1 MKIMLDK
8 VRVYFMGAGEVAVPI
23 LLRLANSDI
32 VELCGIAT
40 QVDKEAGRK
49 KVLTATPV
57 AKIADLMGMN
67 IEKVP
72 SVNVPEFVAKLAA
85 MDLDFIVVVSFG
97 QFLKKEILELPRYRC
112 INIHTSILPK
122 YRGASPII
130 STLLNRDHYAG
141 VSFMEMDLSMD
152 TGAIYQCIEIP
163 VEADDTA
170 LSLENRLGQMAANH
184 VDRVLL
190 DIKTGHLTPTLQ
202 DNSKATYCSKIKK
215 QMGLIDWAKHES
227 KDIEA
232 MVRAFTPWPN
242 ASVILPMKNGKML
255 QVTVN
260 RCRIDKEK
268 SGIKGSPQV
277 LGADK
282 NGIFIS
288 CVDGGVIEI
297 LELTIPGK
305 KMMKANEFVNGYHL
319 AVGKGLIDNE

>member
-1 MKIMLDK
+1 MIDK

-32 VELCGIAT
+32 IELCGIAT

-72 SVNVPEFVAKLAA
+72 SVNDPDFIAKLRE

-97 QFLKKEILELPRYRC
+97 QFLKQEILELPRYRC

-152 TGAIYQCIEIP
+152 TGAVYQCIEIP
-163 VEADDTA
+163 VDADDTA

-190 DIKTGHLTPTLQ
+190 DIKTGHLTPVLQ

-227 KDIEA
+227 LDFEA

-242 ASVILPMKNGKML
+242 VSMIVPLKNGNKL
-255 QVTVN
+255 QLTIN
-260 RCRIDKEK
+260 KCRIDREK
-268 SGIKGSPQV
+268 SAEKGNPQI
-277 LGADK
+277 LAADK
-282 NGIFIS
+282 NGIYLS
-288 CVDGGVIEI
+288 CIDGGVLEI

-305 KMMKANEFVNGYHL
+305 KTMTAREFVNGYHL

>member
-1 MKIMLDK
+1 MIDK

-32 VELCGIAT
+32 IELCGIAT
-40 QVDKEAGRK
+40 QIDKEAGRK

-57 AKIADLMGMN
+57 AKIADLMGLQV
-67 IEKVP
+67 EKVP
-72 SVNVPEFVAKLAA
+72 SVNEAGFIERLKQ

-130 STLLNRDHYAG
+130 STLLNRDKYAG
-141 VSFMEMDLSMD
+141 VSFMEMDLTMD
-152 TGAIYQCIEIP
+152 TGAVYQCIEIP
-163 VEADDTA
+163 VEPDDTA
-170 LSLENRLGQMAANH
+170 MSLENRLGQMAANH

-190 DIKTGHLTPTLQ
+190 DIKIGHLNPTLQ
-202 DNSKATYCSKIKK
+202 DNTQATYCSKIKK
-215 QMGLIDWAKHES
+215 QMGLVDWAKHDS
-227 KDIEA
+227 LTIEA

-242 ASVILPMKNGKML
+242 ASMILPLKNGSKL
-255 QVTVN
+255 QITVN
-260 RCRIDKEK
+260 KCRIDREK
-268 SGIKGSPQV
+268 IGKVGCPRV
-277 LGADK
+277 LSADK

-288 CVDGGVIEI
+288 CLDGGVIEI

-305 KMMKANEFVNGYHL
+305 KMMRAVEFVNGYHL
-319 AVGKGLIDNE
+319 EIEKDLIDNE